1 MKKSYSKNNYKLLT
15 RKLCDN
21 PPDSLYITAVSYTLM
36 NLKYKSLLFKPNN
49 KSPGNAWSIFLE
61 NQGGEFVELLVSLAR
76 ISSVFFYID

>member
-1 MKKSYSKNNYKLLT
+1 M
-15 RKLCDN
+15 
-21 PPDSLYITAVSYTLM
+21 
-36 NLKYKSLLFKPNN
+36 PND